1 MKFLYD
7 VFISA
12 AIGLIIGIGIVYNAK
27 PLPIMTAKSESD
39 PDSTKEE
46 PNENYFNHD
55 NTTRKF
61 SYSKVIDWMLFI
73 IVAIVICAGINQ
85 YSGGNFLLVI
95 EALFRTEIN
104 ALKNMWDKA
113 KQ

>member
-12 AIGLIIGIGIVYNAK
+12 SIGLIIGIGIVYTAK
-27 PLPIMTAKSESD
+27 PLPVITAKPGSD
-39 PDSTKEE
+39 SDCAKEE
-46 PNENYFNHD
+46 LNENYFND
-55 NTTRKF
+55 DKAARKF
-61 SYSKVIDWMLFI
+61 SYSKVIDWVLFI
-73 IVAIVICAGINQ
+73 IVAIVIFAGINQ

-95 EALFRTEIN
+95 EALFRTETS
-104 ALKNMWDKA
+104 ALKNMWDKV